1 MGLYP
6 LSQETFKRLR
16 EVLMKF
22 LKHSSIK
29 SLKSKASRRI
39 LASYNPVQIRIKLEK
54 PLEFKYNLLSYVRG
68 LL

>member
-1 MGLYP
+1 
-6 LSQETFKRLR
+6 
-16 EVLMKF
+16 MKF